1 MSNNTQH
8 ILGTE
13 EVLEIDI
20 LPNLPI
26 PQDTNTVTMLDVF
39 PRYLFAYTTQ
49 NVTAKTI
56 GRCTVDVMPRHAY
69 LSTLI
74 LSNKGSQFRSEALAE
89 ITEILEIQVGHAS
102 TKHAQTIGILERT
115 HASIKTA
122 PKISTGLRRSMWHKY
137 VQIAVINYN
146 TTYIDTRHNTTHETL
161 GCEPSTIFRGRL
173 PYNVLDLKLS
183 IGPNWKTTPNSD
195 IAKQLQKQI
204 DEVRVTAK
212 DSIMLDHHKYK
223 KYYDSKASAAP
234 LKITT
239 IAIFSTSRQSLHSKT
254 VSGWDRT

>member
-8 ILGTE
+8 ILGPE
-13 EVLEIDI
+13 DVLEIDI

-26 PQDTNTVTMLDVF
+26 PQDTNTVTTLDVF
-39 PRYLFAYTTQ
+39 PRYLFAYPTQ
-49 NVTAKTI
+49 NVTGKTI

-69 LSTLI
+69 LPTLI
-74 LSNKGSQFRSEALAE
+74 LSNKGSQFRSEVLAE
-89 ITEILEIQVGHAS
+89 ITMILEIQIGHAS
-102 TKHAQTIGILERT
+102 SKHAQTIGILERT

-122 PKISTGLRRSMWHKY
+122 PKISTGERRSMWHKY
-137 VQIAVINYN
+137 VQIAVMNYN
-146 TTYIDTRHNTTHETL
+146 TTYHETL
-161 GCEPSTIFRGRL
+161 GCEPSRIFQGRL
-173 PYNVLDLKLS
+173 LNNVLDLKLS
-183 IGPNWKTTPNSD
+183 IRPKWKTTPNSD
-195 IAKQLQKQI
+195 IAEQLQQQT

-223 KYYDSKASAAP
+223 RYYDSKASAAR

-239 IAIFSTSRQSLHSKT
+239 VALFSTRKLTTSRQSLHSKT